1 MNTEK
6 TVRELAVEN
15 PQATRVFE
23 QFGIDYCCG
32 GGRTLSS
39 ACADKGVLVEEVW
52 KAISGGLA
60 AEVERQAAQD
70 WTQRELS
77 VLIDHITATHHVYV
91 RQETVRIQQLLAKV
105 AGKHGE
111 KHPEVI
117 RVQEVFS
124 ALSAE
129 LTSHLMKEEN
139 ILFPYIVQLEKA
151 TAAGLPKPRPMFG
164 SVKSPIH
171 MMELEH
177 ASAGEALRSL
187 RETATTTRL
196 LEMPAPL
203 FRRVTGRCMHSKR
216 ISISTFIWK
225 TTFCSPRQFT
235 GNAPRYQTIFHSEK
249 CNGIQE
255 ALDRAGGGAGCLL
268 QVLGGVGY
276 HAIHNG
282 PPTPAG
288 GHHGRPRGD
297 RGRGSILAKA
307 CGNRLEDKRS
317 ELFVVT
323 ALT

>member
-15 PQATRVFE
+15 PHATRVFE

-32 GGRTLSS
+32 GARTLSS
-39 ACADKGVLVEEVW
+39 ACAEKGVLVEEVRN
-52 KAISGGLA
+52 AISNGIS
-60 AEVERQAAQD
+60 AEVERQSAQD

-105 AGKHGE
+105 AGKHGA

-117 RVQEVFS
+117 RVQGVFS

-139 ILFPYIVQLEKA
+139 VLFPYIVQLEKA

-187 RETATTTRL
+187 REDSNNYTAPDDACATFQASYMAL
-196 LEMPAPL
+196 QAFEADLHQHIHLENNILFPKAIALENSGPA
-203 FRRVTGRCMHSKR
+203 V
-216 ISISTFIWK
+216 
-225 TTFCSPRQFT
+225 
-235 GNAPRYQTIFHSEK
+235 
-249 CNGIQE
+249 
-255 ALDRAGGGAGCLL
+255 
-268 QVLGGVGY
+268 
-276 HAIHNG
+276 
-282 PPTPAG
+282 
-288 GHHGRPRGD
+288 
-297 RGRGSILAKA
+297 
-307 CGNRLEDKRS
+307 
-317 ELFVVT
+317 
-323 ALT
+323 